1 MKRRPRLLSVVSRL
15 ASVNLALL
23 LVGVVTAPLQA
34 RALGPAGRGELVAIL
49 APLAVAPVVLSVG
62 LQFYAFR
69 AASQGIRIGS
79 LIGTIAALLLPV
91 ALVGVAAGPLVGEL
105 VGGGRDVIQTWLVI
119 GFAVLPFSLL
129 ILLISDVLAGQE
141 RWGPVVTA
149 RLIPPAVQ
157 LAGIGTLYVAGELTV
172 ASAAL
177 VSIAGGT
184 LPVIFLIPRAREF
197 RPFRF
202 DRAVAKEAI
211 PFGFKA
217 WAWSLGALLNV
228 RFDQVLMTRLVDA
241 SELGLYA
248 IAVTVAGFLV
258 YSLAVALSSA
268 VMPRFAMGDIHLVAR
283 VLRTTLFGVLVISAG
298 VALVAP
304 LLVPFVF
311 GPDFRAAVPMVWVLL
326 LAGFPL
332 VGAVVASA
340 AMVSL
345 GHPGYSAWSELLALA
360 VTVPGLFLLAPSMGG
375 TGAAL
380 VSLGAYG
387 ASFGMLLIIIRRR
400 FGARLSEL
408 LFVRPSDVAALVP
421 IALERIPGWLP
432 IPTRLPASAWRRP

>member
-1 MKRRPRLLSVVSRL
+1 
-15 ASVNLALL
+15 
-23 LVGVVTAPLQA
+23 
-34 RALGPAGRGELVAIL
+34 
-49 APLAVAPVVLSVG
+49 
-62 LQFYAFR
+62 
-69 AASQGIRIGS
+69 
-79 LIGTIAALLLPV
+79 
-91 ALVGVAAGPLVGEL
+91 
-105 VGGGRDVIQTWLVI
+105 
-119 GFAVLPFSLL
+119 
-129 ILLISDVLAGQE
+129 
-141 RWGPVVTA
+141 
-149 RLIPPAVQ
+149 
-157 LAGIGTLYVAGELTV
+157 
-172 ASAAL
+172 
-177 VSIAGGT
+177 
-184 LPVIFLIPRAREF
+184 
-197 RPFRF
+197 
-202 DRAVAKEAI
+202 
-211 PFGFKA
+211 
-217 WAWSLGALLNV
+217 
-228 RFDQVLMTRLVDA
+228 
-241 SELGLYA
+241 
-248 IAVTVAGFLV
+248 
-258 YSLAVALSSA
+258 
-268 VMPRFAMGDIHLVAR
+268 
-283 VLRTTLFGVLVISAG
+283 